1 MESQGRFVFL
11 RDNFTQRLVGYL
23 VREISVFYSTTL
35 SCGKPKYLIFRNTI
49 LRRNRTNSCFLGI

>member
-23 VREISVFYSTTL
+23 VREISVFYDAFPW
-35 SCGKPKYLIFRNTI
+35 KAKVFDFPKHDF
-49 LRRNRTNSCFLGI
+49 TNSCFLGI